1 MFIHGGPLHLLGN
14 MLYLWIFGNNVEDNL
29 GHFRFLLFY
38 LLCGAGAALTH
49 LFINFNS
56 ALPTIGASGAIAGI
70 LAAYLVLFPSARIV
84 TIIPVFFFIQIIELP
99 AFLVIIFW
107 FFLQL
112 ANGAAALT
120 ASPYQQGGIAWFA
133 HVGGFLSGFFLIFL
147 FRRKR
152 RYWYY

>member
-14 MLYLWIFGNNVEDNL
+14 MLYLWIFGNNVEDKL

-38 LLCGAGAALTH
+38 LLCGSGAALTH

-56 ALPTIGASGAIAGI
+56 PLPTIGASGAIAGI

-84 TIIPVFFFIQIIELP
+84 TIIPLFFFIQIVELP

-120 ASPYQQGGIAWFA
+120 ASPYQGGIAWFA
-133 HVGGFLSGFFLIFL
+133 HVGGFLSGFFLIFF
-147 FRRKR
+147 FRRKS